1 MKIIIIFLN
10 YSFPLYKI
18 HSLYTRFFHLFTF
31 YSFIHYLFPI
41 YTFLALYRI
50 FIPFIHYSFH
60 LSNIHSLNPTLIPF
74 IRYSAE
80 PIGPIFC
87 VGPHMTPGKVYG
99 SSKYEK
105 NSWKIVGFFLKMR
118 HFGKKIRQIWKNG
131 RLSMRQLK
139 ELKSKIIYRK
149 GGGKRPKS
157 LCIVYIWI
165 NS

>member
-105 NSWKIVGFFLKMR
+105 NSWKIVGFVFENAPFRKENPPKFEKMDD
-118 HFGKKIRQIWKNG
+118 FQCD
-131 RLSMRQLK
+131 S
-139 ELKSKIIYRK
+139 
-149 GGGKRPKS
+149 
-157 LCIVYIWI
+157 
-165 NS
+165 